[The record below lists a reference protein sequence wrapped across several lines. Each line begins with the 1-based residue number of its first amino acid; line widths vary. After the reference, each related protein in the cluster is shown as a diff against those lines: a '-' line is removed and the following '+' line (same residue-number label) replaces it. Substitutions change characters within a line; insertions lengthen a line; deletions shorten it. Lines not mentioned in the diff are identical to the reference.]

1 MLRLVVNLNRSP
13 ERWKAIK
20 TQLDRLQIP
29 VERLEA
35 VDGKLLPDEVV
46 GNLTSS
52 VHFSMGRELERGE
65 IGCFLSHRK
74 CWERLLDT
82 NEKYALVLE
91 DDLILSDRSPTF
103 MLSDDWIPDTCDL
116 IQLFISPNRKK
127 YVCCHKERDLVTG
140 DQLWIPVSPTPVGT
154 LAYII
159 SRKAAKVALKE
170 SETFNLPVDE
180 FLFVRSSVAEQFPC
194 YRLNHTVVRLADIPS
209 EINRSKRRSKTT
221 AFLEIQRFVDRVKRS
236 VAKKLRLMTGE
247 YVEREF
253 DFK

>member
-20 TQLDRLQIP
+20 AQLDLLQIP

-35 VDGKLLPDEVV
+35 VDGKLLSEEEVEK
-46 GNLTSS
+46 LTSS
-52 VHFSMGRELERGE
+52 VHFSMGRKLERGE

-74 CWERLLDT
+74 CWKRLLESE
-82 NEKYALVLE
+82 EKYALVME
-91 DDLILSDRSPTF
+91 DDLILSDRSPKF
-103 MLSDDWIPDTCDL
+103 MLSDDWIPNTCDL

-127 YVCCHKERDLVTG
+127 YVCCREKCSLVTG

-159 SRKAAKVALKE
+159 SREAAEVALKE
-170 SETFNLPVDE
+170 SERFNLPVDE
-180 FLFVRSSVAEQFPC
+180 FLFVRSIVAEQFPC
-194 YRLNHTVVRLADIPS
+194 YRLNHTVVKLADIPS
-209 EINRSKRRSKTT
+209 EINRSRKRSKTT
-221 AFLEIQRFVDRVKRS
+221 VLLEMQRFVDRVKKS
-236 VAKKLRLMTGE
+236 ATKKVKLMTRK